1 MAPRA
6 RDFGFGAWADCFGPR
21 LFAFAGGRSGFRF
34 KIFDRGD
41 LKYVVLSLVAERPM
55 HGYEVMRAL
64 EEESGGCYSASP
76 GSVYPTLQWLED
88 MGYVAAE
95 EEDGKKV
102 YRITDAGREFLEE
115 NGDVVDEIAER
126 ISRFTDR
133 FFGDEMRD
141 LTRSFRD
148 LARETF
154 EGAMRGPED
163 AEGLARMKEVLDRAA
178 RQMKQAR
185 AGGPDEL

>member
-1 MAPRA
+1 
-6 RDFGFGAWADCFGPR
+6 
-21 LFAFAGGRSGFRF
+21 
-34 KIFDRGD
+34 
-41 LKYVVLSLVAERPM
+41 M